1 MIIKFRAWDIISE
14 KMILNLQDRAGYG
27 EDLKCVNHII
37 MQFIGLKDKN
47 GKEIYE
53 GDILKEEQGGSKNIE
68 VRWAENGVGFL
79 GVGKNGTNEYGTPLL
94 ERKWEVIGNI
104 YETPNLLT
112 HASTPTL

>member
-1 MIIKFRAWDIISE
+1 MCSVDEQES
-14 KMILNLQDRAGYG
+14 KMIYFEAQEFDDGINAWPAP
-27 EDLKCVNHII
+27 NNISHIDSYDSPL
-37 MQFIGLKDKN
+37 MQYTGLKDKN
-47 GKEIYE
+47 GKDVYE

-104 YETPNLLT
+104 FQDKHLL
-112 HASTPTL
+112 